1 MPRLTTT
8 IRSATT
14 TRSAATVWSTITAWS
29 RFNKFN
35 KLKDHIVVVKDGR
48 LKTNLNDFNYMKGL
62 IKGIAN
68 NEITKDDAINKVKED
83 SAHIDVIKR
92 LREITTGIL

>member
-1 MPRLTTT
+1 
-8 IRSATT
+8 
-14 TRSAATVWSTITAWS
+14 
-29 RFNKFN
+29 
-35 KLKDHIVVVKDGR
+35 
-48 LKTNLNDFNYMKGL
+48 MKGL